1 MSTAEQRAFEREQ
14 KRRLDQAGE
23 DEAAQLNQVLDQ
35 RVGALEQLLAWS
47 LAHPLTVDFAAM
59 KVPLPQF
66 QPGALASP
74 LPMPDPE
81 TFKPKPLTRLT
92 RMVPGAEER
101 FAAKWEQGRVAYD
114 RAWAAWQ
121 QAEHHRQAQL
131 ANAQQEHEAATV
143 AAQEQHQ
150 RIDEL
155 AAEFRAGRRAAV
167 EQCLTTALQASQ
179 YPVGFPHAFTLIYR
193 TRERELLVEYEFPV
207 VRDIIPTEASY
218 RYVKTRSLIEPK
230 ARTATDTQRLY
241 KSVLA
246 QVTLRTLHEL
256 FRADGPAHVQ
266 RVAFNG
272 VVDDIDPSTG
282 HPTRPKLVSLR
293 TDRESFLE
301 RDLSRVEPLRALKGL
316 KANFSSAPTEL
327 EAIPPILE
335 FDVNDPRF
343 IEEEEILSGLDERTN
358 LVDLTPYAFETVIRD
373 LFQALGF
380 DTYQTRPSR
389 DGGVDCVAHYTK
401 SVIGG
406 KYIIQAKRYIH
417 RVPVEAVRD
426 LAGALDHERA
436 SKGILVT
443 TSDFTPAGYQ
453 FAHGKPIEL
462 INGNGLLAL
471 LKEHTNLDAK
481 IVMPPNRPPG

>member
-1 MSTAEQRAFEREQ
+1 MSTAEQRAWEREQ
-14 KRRLDQAGE
+14 KRLLEQAGE
-23 DEAAQLNQVLDQ
+23 DEAARLNQELQ
-35 RVGALEQLLAWS
+35 HWVGTLEQLLTWS
-47 LAHPLTVDFAAM
+47 LAVPVTVDFAAM
-59 KVPLPQF
+59 KVPMPQF
-66 QPGALASP
+66 RLGNLAVP
-74 LPMPDPE
+74 LPTPNPE
-81 TFKPKPLTRLT
+81 SFRPRPLTRLA
-92 RMVPGAEER
+92 RLVPGAEER
-101 FAAKWEQGRVAYD
+101 FAARWEQGRVAYD
-114 RAWAAWQ
+114 RACGDWHRAEQ
-121 QAEHHRQAQL
+121 QRQHQL
-131 ANAQQEHEAATV
+131 AKAKAEYEAATA
-143 AAQEQHQ
+143 AAQDQHR

-155 AAEFRAGRRAAV
+155 EADFRTGRRAAV

-179 YPVGFPHAFTLIYR
+179 YPDSFSHAFTLIYR
-193 TRERELLVEYEFPV
+193 SREQELLVEYEFPR
-207 VRDIIPTEASY
+207 VRDVIPTEANY
-218 RYVKTRSLIEPK
+218 RFVKTRGFIEPK
-230 ARTATDTQRLY
+230 ARTAADTQRLY

-246 QVTLRTLHEL
+246 QITLHEL
-256 FRADGPAHVQ
+256 FTADRHGHLQ

-282 HPTRPKLVSLR
+282 RPTRPKLVSLR
-293 TDRESFLE
+293 TDRATFLE
-301 RDLSRVEPLRALKGL
+301 RDLSRVDPLRALKGL

-343 IEEEEILSGLDERTN
+343 IDEEEILSGLDERTN
-358 LVDLTPYAFETVIRD
+358 LIDLTPYAFETVIRD
-373 LFQALGF
+373 LFQAMGF

-443 TSDFTPAGYQ
+443 TSDFTPAGYE
-453 FAHGKPIEL
+453 FAQGKPIEL

-471 LKEHTNLDAK
+471 LKEHTNLDVR
-481 IVMPPNRPPG
+481 IVMPSDRQPG